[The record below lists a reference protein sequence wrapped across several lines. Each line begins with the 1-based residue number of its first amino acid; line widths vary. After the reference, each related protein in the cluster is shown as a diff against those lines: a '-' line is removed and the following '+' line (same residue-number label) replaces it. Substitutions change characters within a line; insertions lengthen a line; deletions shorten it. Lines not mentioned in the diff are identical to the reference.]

1 MQKHLANLQEGD
13 GLSLVPAVSKHGHQ
27 SANGRSLPHVTS
39 MFVLE
44 IQTEVQTVRQGWR
57 AMRSPVRGGGD
68 AASVVHLG
76 GVGEHGGSHAR
87 GREAGGLRAANA
99 VVRGLWIPGERQET
113 TNKPALVTL
122 P

>member
-13 GLSLVPAVSKHGHQ
+13 GLSLV
-27 SANGRSLPHVTS
+27 
-39 MFVLE
+39 
-44 IQTEVQTVRQGWR
+44 
-57 AMRSPVRGGGD
+57 PVRGGGD

-99 VVRGLWIPGERQET
+99 VVRGLHVVGDLRADAKLRKG
-113 TNKPALVTL
+113 N
-122 P
+122 